1 MINRWVLNR
10 QKSVVGL
17 IKSHACR
24 WHTRCHRP
32 RGNLGIPPATEA
44 ARKRLHASAAKAT
57 SVRTCFCINSGFGTP
72 STTMA
77 SPTVTPT
84 APSAAEPVAPTRCGR
99 YLWRPQGR
107 ECVAVGYP
115 GSNRPDYAV
124 PYHVPPEGY
133 TAVQYSPYGD
143 PRDRSRRA
151 SCTTWY
157 TALAPVAEGFAS
169 CCTVH
174 LYRMVQSPL
183 EGYIDLFLHI
193 YGTSRFYSCL
203 SQNPPPRFLLYQLVF
218 PKRTQQPLYKRPI
231 RLSIFRL
238 PSHLLSKIRET
249 RSWHL
254 CHSCKKLGFILL
266 PRIFGSVTF
275 RSRDSKI
282 ANSAPLLRA

>member
-1 MINRWVLNR
+1 M
-10 QKSVVGL
+10 
-17 IKSHACR
+17 
-24 WHTRCHRP
+24 
-32 RGNLGIPPATEA
+32 
-44 ARKRLHASAAKAT
+44 
-57 SVRTCFCINSGFGTP
+57 
-72 STTMA
+72 
-77 SPTVTPT
+77 
-84 APSAAEPVAPTRCGR
+84 
-99 YLWRPQGR
+99 
-107 ECVAVGYP
+107 
-115 GSNRPDYAV
+115 
-124 PYHVPPEGY
+124 
-133 TAVQYSPYGD
+133 
-143 PRDRSRRA
+143 
-151 SCTTWY
+151 
-157 TALAPVAEGFAS
+157 AEGFAS
-169 CCTVH
+169 CCTLH